1 MSPRTKKTIFVSLAV
16 LLVFAAGWAARS
28 FVPETPGRLMLITG
42 DSLTATTIDNG
53 EQRITITGVPPTSMW
68 FTDRPGH
75 VAGAE
80 STEDLLTDFFTNFPD
95 NPPNAT
101 ISMLVGGQPE
111 TRIITLSDPLLDGS
125 TVEFTSTP
133 LENDPWGV
141 IPSSATDISVT
152 IDDAPLPD
160 SKRTL
165 VFKPFDGSY

>member
-1 MSPRTKKTIFVSLAV
+1 MSPRTKKTIVVTLAV
-16 LLVFAAGWAARS
+16 LLIFVAGWLARS

-42 DSLTATTIDNG
+42 SSLSSTPIENG
-53 EQRITITGVPPTSMW
+53 EQRITISGVPPTSMW

-80 STEDLLTDFFTNFPD
+80 STEALLTDFFTNFPD

-101 ISMLVGGQPE
+101 ISMLVGGQSE
-111 TRIITLSDPLLDGS
+111 TRIITLSDPVLNGS

-141 IPSSATDISVT
+141 IPQSATEISVT
-152 IDDAPLPD
+152 IDDAPVPGG
-160 SKRTL
+160 SRSL
-165 VFKPFDGSY
+165 VFVPFNGSY